1 MPSIESNL
9 TSIAESLKII
19 ATYLTTTQNV
29 QSTPTAQVNTPSAP
43 AAPSAPTLVAA
54 PVVTVSPVAVQSVM
68 PPAPVFTDVAP
79 VVAAPVVTA
88 AEAPAA
94 FPSKEVMTEFVIN
107 SYRKLGPEKG
117 AQIQG
122 VLESL
127 GYKNINDVVPAQ
139 WGALKAGIEAIK

>member
-43 AAPSAPTLVAA
+43 AAPSAPTPVAA
-54 PVVTVSPVAVQSVM
+54 PVVTVSPVAVQPVM

-79 VVAAPVVTA
+79 VVAAAA
-88 AEAPAA
+88 AEAPTA
-94 FPSKEVMTEFVIN
+94 FPSKEAMTEFVIN